1 MQYGRVKIEP
11 YHNFY
16 GNKAFINEQTK
27 NTNTKMSGDE
37 IFQLFAYLL
46 PAVVTGMVAFYFFRL
61 HTRNEEGRRRYLLHK
76 DSQNSTLPIRLQAY
90 ERMALFLERIA
101 IPSLVV
107 RVGPKN
113 SDKNDYEN
121 LLIKS
126 IENEFEHNL
135 SQQIYMS
142 DECWNIIKAAKSA
155 TIQMIRK
162 AGMSESDTA
171 DKLRED
177 ILNETMEKNSPSATA
192 LAYVRKEIGE
202 LW

>member
-1 MQYGRVKIEP
+1 MTSDQIL
-11 YHNFY
+11 
-16 GNKAFINEQTK
+16 
-27 NTNTKMSGDE
+27 
-37 IFQLFAYLL
+37 QLFAYTF
-46 PAVVTGMVAFYFFRL
+46 PSIVTGAVAFYFFRL
-61 HTRNEEGRRRYLLHK
+61 HTKNEEGRRRFLLHK
-76 DSQNSTLPIRLQAY
+76 DSQKDTLPVRMQAY

-107 RVGPKN
+107 RVGPQ
-113 SDKNDYEN
+113 SDNKADYEN

-126 IENEFEHNL
+126 IETEFDHNL
-135 SQQIYMS
+135 SQQIYMT

-162 AGMSESDTA
+162 AAMSETETA

-177 ILNETMEKNSPSATA
+177 ILTETMEKASPSTTA
-192 LAYVRKEIGE
+192 LSYVKKEIGE

>member
-1 MQYGRVKIEP
+1 
-11 YHNFY
+11 
-16 GNKAFINEQTK
+16 
-27 NTNTKMSGDE
+27 MSGDGV
-37 IFQLFAYLL
+37 FQLFAYLL
-46 PAVVTGMVAFYFFRL
+46 PAIVTGAVAFYFFRL

-76 DSQNSTLPIRLQAY
+76 DSQTNTLPIRLQAY

-107 RVGPKN
+107 RIAPKSSN
-113 SDKNDYEN
+113 KNDYES

-135 SQQIYMS
+135 SQQIYMT

-162 AGMSESDTA
+162 AALSETDSA

-177 ILNETMEKNSPSATA
+177 ILTETMEKASPSGTA
-192 LAYVRKEIGE
+192 LAYVKKEIGE

>member
-1 MQYGRVKIEP
+1 M
-11 YHNFY
+11 
-16 GNKAFINEQTK
+16 T
-27 NTNTKMSGDE
+27 GDG

-46 PAVVTGMVAFYFFRL
+46 PAVVTGVVAFYFFRL
-61 HTRNEEGRRRYLLHK
+61 HTRNEEGRRRFLLHK
-76 DSQNSTLPIRLQAY
+76 DLQKDTLPVRLQAY
-90 ERMALFLERIA
+90 ERMALFLERIS

-107 RVGPKN
+107 RVSPKSTN
-113 SDKNDYEN
+113 KNDYEN
-121 LLIKS
+121 LLIKT

-135 SQQIYMS
+135 SQQIYMT

-162 AGMSESDTA
+162 AGMSESDTS

-177 ILNETMEKNSPSATA
+177 ILNASMDKASPSGTA
-192 LAYVRKEIGE
+192 LSYVKKEIRD

>member
-1 MQYGRVKIEP
+1 MTGE
-11 YHNFY
+11 
-16 GNKAFINEQTK
+16 G
-27 NTNTKMSGDE
+27 

-46 PAVVTGMVAFYFFRL
+46 PAVVTGAVAFYFFRL
-61 HTRNEEGRRRYLLHK
+61 HTNNEEGRRRFLLHK
-76 DSQNSTLPIRLQAY
+76 DTQKNTLPIRLQAY

-107 RVGPKN
+107 RVSPK
-113 SDKNDYEN
+113 SAEKNAYEQ

-126 IENEFEHNL
+126 IETEFDHNL
-135 SQQIYMS
+135 SQQIYMT

-162 AGMSESDTA
+162 AAMSETDSA
-171 DKLRED
+171 DKLRQD
-177 ILNETMEKNSPSATA
+177 ILTETMDKTSPSATA
-192 LAYVRKEIGE
+192 LSFVKKEIGD